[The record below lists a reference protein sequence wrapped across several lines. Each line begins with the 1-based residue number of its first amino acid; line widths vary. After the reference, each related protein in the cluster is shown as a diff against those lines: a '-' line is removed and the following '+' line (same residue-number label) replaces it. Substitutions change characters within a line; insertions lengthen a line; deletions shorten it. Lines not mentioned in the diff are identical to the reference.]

1 MIVPLQITF
10 RNIQH
15 SEAVDAQI
23 REEVA
28 KLEELF
34 DQLIHCRV
42 VVEMPHQHHARGNP
56 FQVQIRLEVPGTEL
70 IVSHQPSLHSQS
82 VDLEETR
89 HHKGLELEGAHK
101 DLYVTIHYAFRKAR
115 RQLQEYA
122 QRHRR
127 EVKQHD
133 ELPIGRVA
141 RLFPEAGYGFLETF
155 DGREIYFHR
164 NSVLEDQFA
173 SLEVGA
179 SVEFVEVAGE
189 NGPQAS
195 TVRAGR

>member
-1 MIVPLQITF
+1 MIVPLQITV

-15 SEAVDAQI
+15 SEAADAQI

-28 KLEELF
+28 RLEELF

-42 VVEMPHQHHARGNP
+42 VVEMPHQHHERGNP

-70 IVSHQPSLHSQS
+70 IVSHQPSLHAQS

-89 HHKGLELEGAHK
+89 HHKALELEGAHK
-101 DLYVTIHYAFRKAR
+101 DLYLVIHDAFRKAR
-115 RQLQEYA
+115 RQLQEYI

-127 EVKQHD
+127 DVKQHA
-133 ELPIGRVA
+133 ELPVGRVA
-141 RLFPEAGYGFLETF
+141 RLFREAGYGFLETI
-155 DGREIYFHR
+155 DGREVYFHR
-164 NSVLEDQFA
+164 NSVLGDRFT

-179 SVEFVEVAGE
+179 TVEFVEEAGE
-189 NGPQAS
+189 KGPQAS
-195 TVRAGR
+195 TVRAGH